1 MNKKNTSI
9 LKSIGIIPARY
20 ASTRFPGKP
29 LALIGNKPMIVRV
42 YEQAQKSML
51 SKVIVATDNQQ
62 IRSTIESAGGEV
74 IMTPAN
80 LQSGT
85 DRCFDA
91 YEKLNEIFDILINI
105 QGDEPFINPENIDLL
120 LMKLAKSP
128 ASIGSLYTP
137 FSEMSE
143 VISSNRVKVTTDING
158 LALSFSRSVMPFNKI
173 KLKPEDYKKHLGVYG
188 FKTNVINQLKSL
200 KPSFLE
206 LAESLEQ
213 LRWLENGFD
222 IVLAYCEEQG
232 IAIDT
237 PQDLKKAEEYYKKLT
252 H

>member
-1 MNKKNTSI
+1 
-9 LKSIGIIPARY
+9 
-20 ASTRFPGKP
+20 
-29 LALIGNKPMIVRV
+29 
-42 YEQAQKSML
+42 
-51 SKVIVATDNQQ
+51 
-62 IRSTIESAGGEV
+62 
-74 IMTPAN
+74 
-80 LQSGT
+80 
-85 DRCFDA
+85 
-91 YEKLNEIFDILINI
+91 
-105 QGDEPFINPENIDLL
+105 
-120 LMKLAKSP
+120 
-128 ASIGSLYTP
+128 
-137 FSEMSE
+137 MSE
-143 VISSNRVKVTTDING
+143 VTSSNRVKVTTDING

-222 IVLAYCEEQG
+222 IVLAYCEEEG